1 MQCGNAREY
10 ASLIS
15 YLTIFTGFHENKYY
29 KDCMGT
35 ILPQWTNS
43 THTDI
48 FQYDQHFKLYFRKV
62 GETKV
67 MLAPSLL
74 QFSAGDGSYIKKFIT
89 PKDYQ
94 NAELARTP
102 FNFAIVKLNRPIKV
116 SQFNKPVCLPT
127 DPSDS
132 ISAQPCF
139 VPRIHYNILTS
150 YGNAYIMVLQS
161 FSYCRRHNK
170 RILPGRHF
178 CAKFLMPFAPANND
192 MTADMLLEGAPL
204 LCIKDGL
211 IYQFGIFDWIKISN
225 NQDTHYPV
233 AFFSATFN
241 ITPIINEV
249 TKENFTN
256 RHFDIKD
263 MIGLYDILL

>member
-1 MQCGNAREY
+1 MECGNAREY
-10 ASLIS
+10 SSLIS
-15 YLTIFTGFHENKYY
+15 YLTIFMGFHENKYY
-29 KDCMGT
+29 KDCIGT
-35 ILPQWTNS
+35 ILPQWMNS

-62 GETKV
+62 GDTKV

-74 QFSAGDGSYIKKFIT
+74 QFAAGDGSSIQKFIT
-89 PKDYQ
+89 PKDHQ

-102 FNFAIVKLNRPIKV
+102 FNFAIVKLDRPIKV

-127 DPSDS
+127 DPSDF

-150 YGNAYIMVLQS
+150 YGSAYIMILQS
-161 FSYCRRHNK
+161 FSYCRQHNK
-170 RILPGRHF
+170 RMHPGRHF
-178 CAKFLMPFAPANND
+178 CAKFLMPFTHANND

-204 LCIKDGL
+204 LCIKDSL

-225 NQDTHYPV
+225 YHDMNYPV
-233 AFFSATFN
+233 VFFSATFN
-241 ITPIINEV
+241 ITPIIGEV
-249 TKENFTN
+249 TKENFTTP
-256 RHFDIKD
+256 HLDIKD
-263 MIGLYDILL
+263 MIGLFDIFI